1 MSEQTDEHI
10 VAKIQAGEK
19 DLYGTLVER
28 YEDKLTRYGR
38 RFLSDTDDISDTV
51 QDVFIKAYVN
61 INSFDTTRS
70 FSSWIYR
77 IAHNEYVNVLKKK
90 KVSYFSLFEFDT
102 FFPQFVAT
110 KSVYD
115 DAVTKEKGVLVE
127 KALKEL
133 EPKYKEPLLL
143 YFYEEKSY
151 EEISDIMQIPKAT
164 VGVRI
169 MRGKQRLQEI
179 VSRYDKNE
187 AHI

>member
-1 MSEQTDEHI
+1 MSEKTDEQL
-10 VAKIQAGEK
+10 VAEIRAGNK
-19 DLYGTLVER
+19 DLYGVLVER
-28 YEDKLTRYGR
+28 YEEKLTRYGR
-38 RFLSDTDDISDTV
+38 RFLSDSDDIGDTV

-61 INSFDTTRS
+61 INSFDVSRS

-90 KVSYFSLFEFDT
+90 KISYFSLFEFDT

-110 KSVYD
+110 KSAYD
-115 DAVTKEKGVLVE
+115 DALTKEKGELVE

-133 EPKYKEPLLL
+133 EPKYKEPILL
-143 YFYEEKSY
+143 YFFEEKSY

-179 VSRYDKNE
+179 VSGYDK
-187 AHI
+187 H